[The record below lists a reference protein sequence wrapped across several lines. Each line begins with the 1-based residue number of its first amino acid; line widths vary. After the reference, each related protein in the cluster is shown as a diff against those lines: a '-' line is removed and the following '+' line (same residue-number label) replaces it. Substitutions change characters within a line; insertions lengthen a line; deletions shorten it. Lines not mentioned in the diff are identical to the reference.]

1 MIDSHCHL
9 TDAKFNNEVD
19 KIVSNFQDAGVETVL
34 NVSTNFK
41 DSVLSNAI
49 SKKFENVYYAIGIHP
64 EDVDDFDETAFEDC
78 LRYLLKFDKKTPA
91 IREFEQKYG
100 SFSAVFDKNNKNKL
114 IAVGEI
120 GLDYF
125 WRKDNREKQIE
136 VFEKQVKLAKKYGLP
151 FIVHNRDASGDVLEI
166 LKRNAP
172 YSSGGIIHC
181 FSASFEWAQEVLKL
195 GFYISFSGSVT
206 FKNSKKLQEVA
217 RLIPINKLLVETDS
231 PYLTPEPYRGQR
243 NEPKFVT
250 ETARFLATLRGL
262 NCEEF
267 NLIIKNNFKNLFKI

>member
-19 KIVSNFQDAGVETVL
+19 KIVSNFQDAGVEAVL

-41 DSVLSNAI
+41 DSFLSNAI
-49 SKKFENVYYAIGIHP
+49 SKKYDNVYYAIGIHP
-64 EDVDDFDETAFEDC
+64 EDADDFDEATFEGC
-78 LRYLLKFDKKTPA
+78 LRYLLGVDEKTPEIA
-91 IREFEQKYG
+91 NFEQKYG
-100 SFSAVFDKNNKNKL
+100 NLSAIFDKNNKNKL

-125 WRKDNREKQIE
+125 WRKDNKEKQIE
-136 VFEKQVKLAKKYGLP
+136 VFEHQVKLAKKYGLP
-151 FIVHNRDASGDVLEI
+151 FVVHNREASGDILEV

-172 YSSGGIIHC
+172 YSRGGIIHC
-181 FSASFEWAQEVLKL
+181 FSASYEWAQEVLKL

-217 RLIPINKLLVETDS
+217 RLIPIDKLLVETDS
-231 PYLTPEPYRGQR
+231 PYLTPEPFRGQR

-250 ETARFLATLRGL
+250 ETARFLASLRGL
-262 NCEEF
+262 NYEEF